1 MLFLILS
8 CSLLFSQGYQ
18 TELEDHQPAAEIIE
32 ETLPFLLEHSKSCE
46 HDAIKQRVQEF
57 VDMFAN
63 VTEMENEYVFKM
75 EKSVPLWVK
84 FNEHKEQLS
93 QWLAGAED
101 DYNQRLQS
109 GDADLTLRSL
119 RNAEV
124 CRTFLLLLPLS
135 PSPT

>member
-1 MLFLILS
+1 MVFKLS
-8 CSLLFSQGYQ
+8 LVALR
-18 TELEDHQPAAEIIE
+18 E
-32 ETLPFLLEHSKSCE
+32 K
-46 HDAIKQRVQEF
+46 EF